1 MESWAAAPKGTG
13 GELFLRN
20 RGNLCLCLCICASV
34 CLKCLKPGL
43 RGFKSGLR
51 GLRLGLRSL
60 KPGLKSLKPSLR
72 GLKASLVSLITGL
85 GASNLAT
92 VERSLWTVASVQS
105 FLGSSQAYITLG
117 FVFEDFMLGQ
127 TSGISRQALGP
138 LIRTM
143 WPVARPVGPLKR
155 LW

>member
-1 MESWAAAPKGTG
+1 MF
-13 GELFLRN
+13 FLSD
-20 RGNLCLCLCICASV
+20 RGNLYLCLCVLAFI

-92 VERSLWTVASVQS
+92 VTCRKVSVDCG
-105 FLGSSQAYITLG
+105 LCAVLAGL
-117 FVFEDFMLGQ
+117 
-127 TSGISRQALGP
+127 
-138 LIRTM
+138 
-143 WPVARPVGPLKR
+143 
-155 LW
+155 